1 MAKVFK
7 MDLRVWNSEI
17 ICCSFYSI
25 ENQHVQF
32 KVDANP
38 QNVDAAKVAEVLEE
52 DINLKKRLTD
62 TLGVDVA
69 NVAASH
75 RVRIQWFSQLFYMIR
90 SLKNEKGTHNWSFL
104 LVFLQLILLL
114 FDSFWLL
121 NLSTIELIEFDSMY
135 NSEMKFSFSRKV
147 TKKLFL
153 RTVGRSHLM
162 ASFTWWNEAII
173 EVSTLWT
180 EMNPV
185 QQIAHN
191 PP

>member
-75 RVRIQWFSQLFYMIR
+75 RVRIQWFSQFFYMIR
-90 SLKNEKGTHNWSFL
+90 SLKNRKIVDLKKVPTIDLFYWSFYNWSCYSLSL
-104 LVFLQLILLL
+104 LDFWTCRQLN
-114 FDSFWLL
+114 LL
-121 NLSTIELIEFDSMY
+121 NSILCTIQKWS
-135 NSEMKFSFSRKV
+135 SHSV
-147 TKKLFL
+147 VKLLKSCFWEQL
-153 RTVGRSHLM
+153 VVP
-162 ASFTWWNEAII
+162 I
-173 EVSTLWT
+173 
-180 EMNPV
+180 
-185 QQIAHN
+185 
-191 PP
+191 

>member
-7 MDLRVWNSEI
+7 IDLRVWNSEI

-75 RVRIQWFSQLFYMIR
+75 RVRNLRIQWFSQHFYMIR
-90 SLKNEKGTHNWSFL
+90 SLKNEKRYLQLIFL

-114 FDSFWLL
+114 FESF
-121 NLSTIELIEFDSMY
+121 ELVDNWTYWIRFY
-135 NSEMKFSFSRKV
+135 IHIR
-147 TKKLFL
+147 
-153 RTVGRSHLM
+153 
-162 ASFTWWNEAII
+162 NEVLIQ
-173 EVSTLWT
+173 S
-180 EMNPV
+180 
-185 QQIAHN
+185 
-191 PP
+191 

>member
-75 RVRIQWFSQLFYMIR
+75 RVRIQ
-90 SLKNEKGTHNWSFL
+90 
-104 LVFLQLILLL
+104 
-114 FDSFWLL
+114 
-121 NLSTIELIEFDSMY
+121 
-135 NSEMKFSFSRKV
+135 
-147 TKKLFL
+147 
-153 RTVGRSHLM
+153 
-162 ASFTWWNEAII
+162 
-173 EVSTLWT
+173 
-180 EMNPV
+180 
-185 QQIAHN
+185 
-191 PP
+191 

>member
-1 MAKVFK
+1 M
-7 MDLRVWNSEI
+7 
-17 ICCSFYSI
+17 
-25 ENQHVQF
+25 QF

-75 RVRIQWFSQLFYMIR
+75 RVRIQWFSQHFYMKT
-90 SLKNEKGTHNWSFL
+90 KNCGSEKSTHNWSFL

-114 FDSFWLL
+114 FESFGLL

-135 NSEMKFSFSRKV
+135 ISEMKSSFSRKV

-173 EVSTLWT
+173 EVSAALFEPKW
-180 EMNPV
+180 
-185 QQIAHN
+185 I
-191 PP
+191 